1 MKKLTRT
8 LAVLSAITFSFCAF
22 SCGKTDESS
31 VIEET
36 SVIIDDNTS
45 EGSVSETETDD
56 SSASSDADDVENEGT
71 EKNSEN
77 SSSESSDGY
86 TAKPS
91 DQNKDTSGNSAGS
104 DESQISSSENGTHS
118 PSVPDN
124 EQNLNSTEDTPPA
137 SNNNASNQSGKSG
150 ISSSGTQNSNQNS
163 VNVSGE
169 NNNVSPEKTE
179 PTEPATETPAEA
191 VKTYAAEITL
201 GADPQFK
208 GSNVSVSGSKVLIS
222 GGGDY
227 LVSGSVSDG
236 QIEVNTTEKVKLY
249 LNGVSIAN
257 SSGPAIQITDAK
269 RIVIVLME
277 GTTTVLQDGGNDKI
291 NDGVIFSND
300 TLEIKGS
307 GTLEITAGNAHG
319 IASDDDVIIQNG
331 TVNIN
336 SIKSGIYAHDDVTV
350 NGGTLN
356 INGGTN
362 GIKSKGTININGG
375 YSVISGGTKEE
386 KSSVYAAGALTYTGG
401 YLFAAGNTVTAP
413 SQTSNPYVIVGFGTS
428 RAAGSN
434 VSLCLNSGEMVTFT
448 PHNNFRCVMMLAPEI
463 MSGDY
468 FSISVNGESYGDY
481 YISED
486 QNLFTVEN

>member
-8 LAVLSAITFSFCAF
+8 LAVLSAFAFSLCAF

-31 VIEET
+31 DMGET
-36 SVIIDDNTS
+36 SVIIDDNAS
-45 EGSVSETETDD
+45 ESSAVSDTESD
-56 SSASSDADDVENEGT
+56 SSSDVSGDEDV
-71 EKNSEN
+71 KNSEADKSSES
-77 SSSESSDGY
+77 SSSESSGGDA
-86 TAKPS
+86 AKPS
-91 DQNKDTSGNSAGS
+91 DQNNDTGANVGGSAGS
-104 DESQISSSENGTHS
+104 PSSSSENGTHS
-118 PSVPDN
+118 NSAPDN
-124 EQNLNSTEDTPPA
+124 EQNLNSAENTPTS
-137 SNNNASNQSGKSG
+137 SNNNSSGQSDKSG
-150 ISSSGTQNSNQNS
+150 SSSSSNQNS
-163 VNVSGE
+163 VNGSGE

-179 PTEPATETPAEA
+179 PTEPASEAPTEA

-201 GADPQFK
+201 GAAPQFK

-227 LVSGSVSDG
+227 LVSGSVSEG

-249 LNGVSIAN
+249 LNGASIAN
-257 SSGPAIQITDAK
+257 SSGPAIQVTDAK
-269 RIVIVLME
+269 RIVIVLMD
-277 GTTTVLQDGGNDKI
+277 GTTTVLRDGGNDKV

-307 GTLEITAGNAHG
+307 GALEITSGNAHG
-319 IASDDDVIIQNG
+319 IASDDDVIVQNG
-331 TVNIN
+331 TLNIN

-413 SQTSNPYVIVGFGTS
+413 SQTSNPYVVAGFGTS
-428 RAAGSN
+428 CAAGSS
-434 VSLCLNSGEMVTFT
+434 VSLYLNGGEMITFA
-448 PHNNFRCVMMLAPEI
+448 PRNNFRCVMMLAPEI
-463 MSGDY
+463 VSGDSFGISINGNSCGDY
-468 FSISVNGESYGDY
+468 SISDIQNVFT
-481 YISED
+481 IED
-486 QNLFTVEN
+486 

>member
-8 LAVLSAITFSFCAF
+8 LAVLSAFAFSLSAF

-31 VIEET
+31 VLEET
-36 SVIIDDNTS
+36 SVIINDK
-45 EGSVSETETDD
+45 V
-56 SSASSDADDVENEGT
+56 
-71 EKNSEN
+71 
-77 SSSESSDGY
+77 SESSDGGTESEDSSVSSDSEGDKNTVTEKSSESSSSDSSGVY

-91 DQNKDTSGNSAGS
+91 DQNKNISVNGSSSAGT
-104 DESQISSSENGTHS
+104 QNNSSENEVHS

-124 EQNLNSTEDTPPA
+124 EPSLNSDESTP
-137 SNNNASNQSGKSG
+137 SSDNNSSGQSGKSG
-150 ISSSGTQNSNQNS
+150 NSSNGTQSSNQNS
-163 VNVSGE
+163 VNDSDK
-169 NNNVSPEKTE
+169 NINVDSDKTE
-179 PTEPATETPAEA
+179 PTEPATEAPTEA

-201 GADPQFK
+201 GADPQYK
-208 GSNVSVSGSKVLIS
+208 GENVSVSGSKVLIS

-227 LVSGSVSDG
+227 IVSGSVSDG

-249 LNGVSIAN
+249 LNGVNIAN

-269 RIVIVLME
+269 RIVIVLMD
-277 GTTTVLQDGGNDKI
+277 GTTTVLRDDGNDKV

-307 GTLEITAGNAHG
+307 GALEITSGNAHG

-331 TVNIN
+331 TLNIN

-386 KSSVYAAGALTYTGG
+386 KSSVYAAGAFTYTGG
-401 YLFAAGNTVTAP
+401 YMFAAGNTVTAP
-413 SQTSNPYVIVGFGTS
+413 SQASNPYVVAGFGTS
-428 RAAGSN
+428 CAAGSS
-434 VSLCLNSGEMVTFT
+434 VSLYLNGGEIITFT
-448 PHNNFRCVMMLAPEI
+448 PQNNFRCVMMLAPEI
-463 MSGDY
+463 ASGDL
-468 FSISVNGESYGDY
+468 FGISINGNSYGDHN
-481 YISED
+481 ISDIQNVFTIED
-486 QNLFTVEN
+486 